1 MRHRDFVS
9 TLISSTT
16 VSDLVLFP
24 NKQVSH
30 DFAINF
36 NPEDDEC
43 EGNRDEA
50 SSGYL
55 ILLNISAALPDPPS
69 ISTADILRWK
79 MCILDSMW
87 SLRVFSPLSES
98 IFNGHRALQIHIS
111 SNTFIISSFTPAHL
125 SPSFPSSMCYFK
137 GVYPQS
143 NVCVCVCDQRFRG
156 WWRPTRTACLRSSCM
171 APPTSLPSSAG

>member
-1 MRHRDFVS
+1 M
-9 TLISSTT
+9 TL
-16 VSDLVLFP
+16 
-24 NKQVSH
+24 
-30 DFAINF
+30 
-36 NPEDDEC
+36 
-43 EGNRDEA
+43 
-50 SSGYL
+50 
-55 ILLNISAALPDPPS
+55 PS
-69 ISTADILRWK
+69 ISTQRTMNVKVTEMKPPLGTLYFWTSQQL
-79 MCILDSMW
+79 CPTLHQ
-87 SLRVFSPLSES
+87 SLPLTFYNEKCAYRITCGAFVLFPLSES

-171 APPTSLPSSAG
+171 APPMSLPSSAG

>member
-1 MRHRDFVS
+1 MSLKTPVVFQMRHRDFVS

-43 EGNRDEA
+43 EGKRDEA

-55 ILLNISAALPDPPS
+55 ILLNISAALPNPPS
-69 ISTADILRWK
+69 ISTADIL
-79 MCILDSMW
+79 
-87 SLRVFSPLSES
+87 
-98 IFNGHRALQIHIS
+98 Q
-111 SNTFIISSFTPAHL
+111 
-125 SPSFPSSMCYFK
+125 
-137 GVYPQS
+137 
-143 NVCVCVCDQRFRG
+143 
-156 WWRPTRTACLRSSCM
+156 
-171 APPTSLPSSAG
+171 